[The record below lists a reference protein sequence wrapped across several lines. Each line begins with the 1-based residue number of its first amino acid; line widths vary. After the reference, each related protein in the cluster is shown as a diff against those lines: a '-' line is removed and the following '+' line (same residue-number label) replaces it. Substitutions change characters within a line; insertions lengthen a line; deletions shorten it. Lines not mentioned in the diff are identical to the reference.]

1 MIYHLP
7 QIWSVYSFLN
17 FFGFKNIL
25 QKAGIAILRLRSSHL
40 LRMKK
45 IFLTFMFCF
54 LCLNFFGQNQYLK
67 VYGEN
72 NLALKTIDSVGYSQ
86 KHANAKAVADE
97 TTILSKKLVNI
108 GFIETQIEES
118 GKLNDSTFFYKFTL
132 GKQTKFIHIYIGE
145 KFSELLDFTTDT
157 LKIPLPESE
166 AFLNQI
172 INKIEVKGFSM
183 AKVKLIDI
191 KNSNGFLTANLYIYL
206 GEKRNVNDIVING
219 YEKFPA
225 GHKKNIKRLYRNK
238 VFNQQS
244 LDKLYKNFEQFRF
257 VKQTKYPEILF
268 TKDSTKIYVYLE
280 KSKSNTFDGFIG
292 FNNDETNKVVFT
304 GYVDLSLQNV
314 LNSGEKIAFFW
325 KSDGQDQKTF
335 NLGVELPYIF
345 KSPLG
350 LKGQLNIFKQDSTF
364 QTTQTNI
371 DLGYFFNYNSR
382 LYLGYQ
388 SAESSDI
395 QNLNSAT
402 LNDFTNTFLTST
414 YEFVQFKND
423 DFLFPEKTNFNLKIG
438 TGNRDAKLQSNS
450 QFFGKLNLKY
460 NFYLNQKNIFNI
472 KSQNFYLQSDSYI
485 INELQRFGGINSI
498 RGFNENSLQA
508 NTFTSILTEY
518 RYVLSPSIYV
528 HSIIDYAYIQ
538 DKTSNLQ
545 DNLLG
550 LGFGFGLLT
559 KNGLFNIIY
568 ANGSTNDQAIKLSNS
583 IVHISL
589 KATF

>member
-1 MIYHLP
+1 
-7 QIWSVYSFLN
+7 
-17 FFGFKNIL
+17 
-25 QKAGIAILRLRSSHL
+25 
-40 LRMKK
+40 MKK
-45 IFLTFMFCF
+45 IFFTFLFCLTLLNTFC
-54 LCLNFFGQNQYLK
+54 QNQYLI
-67 VYGEN
+67 VYAEN
-72 NLALKTIDSVGYSQ
+72 NLALKTIDSLGYSK
-86 KHANAKAVADE
+86 KHSNAKAVVDE
-97 TTILSKKLVNI
+97 TNLLSKKLMAL
-108 GFIETQIEES
+108 GYIESQVEES
-118 GKLNDSTFFYKFTL
+118 GKVNDSTFFYKFAL
-132 GKQTKFIHIYIGE
+132 GKATKLLHIYIGT
-145 KFSELLDFTTDT
+145 KFSSLLEFKTDT
-157 LKIPLPESE
+157 LKIPFSESE
-166 AFLNQI
+166 TLLKQLV
-172 INKIEVKGFSM
+172 NKFEVKGFSM
-183 AKVKLIDI
+183 AKVKLVDF
-191 KNSNGFLTANLYIYL
+191 KNFNGNLTANLNIDL

-219 YEKFPA
+219 YDKFPQ
-225 GHKKNIKRLYRNK
+225 GHKKNIKRLYKNK
-238 VFNQQS
+238 VFNQQV
-244 LDKLYKNFEQFRF
+244 LDKLNKDFEQFRF

-280 KSKSNTFDGFIG
+280 KAKSNTFDGFIG

-314 LNSGEKIAFFW
+314 LNSGEKIAFYW

-335 NLGVELPYIF
+335 NLGIELPYIF

-371 DLGYFFNYNSR
+371 DLGYYFNYNSR

-395 QNLNSAT
+395 QNLNSVT
-402 LNDFTNTFLTST
+402 LNDFTNTFITST
-414 YEFVQFKND
+414 YEFVQFKID

-438 TGNRDAKLQSNS
+438 AGNRDAKLQNNS

-472 KSQNFYLQSDSYI
+472 KSQNFYLQSDSYV

-508 NTFTSILTEY
+508 NAFTSILTEY

-528 HSIIDYAYIQ
+528 HSIIDYAYFQ

-559 KNGLFNIIY
+559 KNGLFNIVY
-568 ANGSTNDQAIKLSNS
+568 ANGSTNDQAIKLSTS